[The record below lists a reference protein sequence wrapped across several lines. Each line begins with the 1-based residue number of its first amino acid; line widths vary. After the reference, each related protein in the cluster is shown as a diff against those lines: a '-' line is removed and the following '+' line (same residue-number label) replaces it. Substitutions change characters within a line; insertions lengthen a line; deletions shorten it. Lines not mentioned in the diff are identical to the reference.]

1 MTNALLREAVLPF
14 EQARRKVL
22 GLHEA
27 AEMITEHADA
37 DLNRNKEVVLRFMRL
52 MDGAPSDL
60 DVLDE
65 VLAPDLQLQIGA
77 AHLDR
82 TQTKGL
88 IRAFY
93 AAFPDYTHTP
103 DEILAVGDRVVL
115 RTTNRATH
123 TGDFQGTPPT
133 GRRISFGQIA
143 IYRMADG
150 KISEVWEEA
159 DLLGL
164 MQQLG
169 VAVHP

>member
-1 MTNALLREAVLPF
+1 M
-14 EQARRKVL
+14 
-22 GLHEA
+22 
-27 AEMITEHADA
+27 
-37 DLNRNKEVVLRFMRL
+37 
-52 MDGAPSDL
+52 GAPSDL

-65 VLAPDLQLQIGA
+65 VLAPNLQLQIGA
-77 AHLDR
+77 VHLDR
-82 TQTKGL
+82 TETKGL
-88 IRAFY
+88 IRTFY

-123 TGDFQGTPPT
+123 TGDFQGIPPT
-133 GRRISFGQIA
+133 GRRISFGQVA

-169 VAVHP
+169 ATIHT

>member
-1 MTNALLREAVLPF
+1 MEPGGAM
-14 EQARRKVL
+14 
-22 GLHEA
+22 A
-27 AEMITEHADA
+27 AQHVDTA
-37 DLNRNKEVVLRFMRL
+37 DLDLNKDIVLRFMRL
-52 MDGAPSDL
+52 MDGSPRDL

-65 VLAPDLQLQIGA
+65 VLAPDLRLQLGT

-82 TQTKGL
+82 DQTKDL
-88 IRAFY
+88 IRTFY

-103 DEILAVGDRVVL
+103 EEVLAVGDRVVL

-123 TGDFQGTPPT
+123 SGDFQGIAPT

-143 IYRMADG
+143 IYRIADG
-150 KISEVWEEA
+150 KIAEVWEEA

-169 VAVHP
+169 ATAGA

>member
-1 MTNALLREAVLPF
+1 
-14 EQARRKVL
+14 
-22 GLHEA
+22 
-27 AEMITEHADA
+27 MITQHADA

-52 MDGAPSDL
+52 MDEAPSDL

-65 VLAPDLQLQIGA
+65 VLASDLRLQIGSS
-77 AHLDR
+77 HLDR
-82 TQTKGL
+82 TQTKEL

-93 AAFPDYTHTP
+93 AAFPDYAHTP
-103 DEILAVGDRVVL
+103 EEILAVGDTVVL
-115 RTTNRATH
+115 RITNRATH
-123 TGDFQGTPPT
+123 TGDFQGVAPT

-169 VAVHP
+169 ATVHP

>member
-1 MTNALLREAVLPF
+1 
-14 EQARRKVL
+14 
-22 GLHEA
+22 
-27 AEMITEHADA
+27 
-37 DLNRNKEVVLRFMRL
+37 MRL
-52 MDGAPSDL
+52 MDGVPTDL

-65 VLAPDLQLQIGA
+65 VLAPDLRLQLGA

-82 TQTKGL
+82 NQTKEF
-88 IRAFY
+88 IRAVY

-103 DEILAVGDRVVL
+103 EEILATGDRVVL

-123 TGDFQGTPPT
+123 RGDFQGIAPT

-150 KISEVWEEA
+150 KIAEIWEEA
-159 DLLGL
+159 DLFGL

-169 VAVHP
+169 STHAVPAADEAERR

>member
-1 MTNALLREAVLPF
+1 M
-14 EQARRKVL
+14 
-22 GLHEA
+22 
-27 AEMITEHADA
+27 MTEHTATADV
-37 DLNRNKEVVLRFMRL
+37 DRNKEVVLRFMSL
-52 MDGAPSDL
+52 MDGHDFTA
-60 DVLDE
+60 LDE
-65 VLAPDLQLQIGA
+65 VLAPDLQFQLGA

-82 TQTKGL
+82 KQIKDL
-88 IRAFY
+88 IRMFY
-93 AAFPDYTHTP
+93 AAFPDFTHTA
-103 DEILAVGDRVVL
+103 EELLSVGDRIVL

-123 TGDFQGTPPT
+123 SGDFQGIAPT

-169 VAVHP
+169 AAG